1 MNKECNAY
9 STVIIV
15 GANTV
20 QTFVTQSVTLVTL
33 TASSSQIVLV
43 VKFDG
48 FARVLPFFRS
58 RWSVETQ
65 ALSGSCRNQWQE
77 WLLPFSPRPLTAVCR
92 LVREGFFDHLP
103 RSLTAVI

>member
-1 MNKECNAY
+1 MNKECDAY

-33 TASSSQIVLV
+33 TASSSQVVLV

-77 WLLPFSPRPLTAVCR
+77 RFRQPCPLFV
-92 LVREGFFDHLP
+92 L
-103 RSLTAVI
+103 